1 MTSAPDLP
9 AGASGRVVLTAG
21 ARRGLVLLSLLGA
34 LLLAA
39 SVALALVWA
48 GEKRS
53 RDHLSQARSDA
64 VAAARQFL
72 FEPAEV
78 NGKRIP
84 VKITY
89 RYDFVVKQEVIKR
102 TNSDFEGTVRDRGTK
117 KPIPGVKIKLE
128 TGQEATTDAQGH
140 FLIPA
145 VESGDHTVTL
155 SGEGLTQVGTKETFE
170 GGKKLDATY
179 DVELKASVRR
189 LRHRRCRPC
198 SRQRRRLRRSRRPSR
213 TSSTLPPS
221 GARSRRRQANVAERR
236 SPVPRCLGD

>member
-1 MTSAPDLP
+1 MKFVEAEYP
-9 AGASGRVVLTAG
+9 AAEKDAGTEAHVVLTLGISEAG
-21 ARRGLVLLSLLGA
+21 AVIAVVVQETAGPA
-34 LLLAA
+34 FDAA
-39 SVALALVWA
+39 
-48 GEKRS
+48 
-53 RDHLSQARSDA
+53 A

-102 TNSDFEGTVRDRGTK
+102 TKSDFEGTVRDRGTK

-128 TGQEATTDAQGH
+128 TCQEATTDAQGH

-221 GARSRRRQANVAERR
+221 GARSRRRQANVAEPR